1 MDSIYESLT
10 ELEKTGLTLRD
21 FFNSHDSRSLKSAYV
36 RLNPTAAV
44 NLTDRAWLEAEY
56 DFNALFVDPGKLLAA
71 PFASVYLEDD
81 ALVMGK
87 ATLEIR
93 EFMAALGLSVNQ
105 ESNIPDDHISCVLE
119 LTTLLLAN
127 TRQTSPY
134 RSTLTQYINNY
145 LTKWVPLYIEKIK
158 THAQTATLYTVADIL
173 FYWLDELKR
182 EYQYE

>member
-21 FFNSHDSRSLKSAYV
+21 FFNSHDSHSLKSAYV
-36 RLNPTAAV
+36 RLNPSAAV

-56 DFNALFVDPGKLLAA
+56 DFNALFVGPGKLLAA

-105 ESNIPDDHISCVLE
+105 ESNIPDDHIS
-119 LTTLLLAN
+119 
-127 TRQTSPY
+127 
-134 RSTLTQYINNY
+134 
-145 LTKWVPLYIEKIK
+145 
-158 THAQTATLYTVADIL
+158 
-173 FYWLDELKR
+173 
-182 EYQYE
+182 

>member
-56 DFNALFVDPGKLLAA
+56 DFNALFVGPGKLLAA

-81 ALVMGK
+81 ALV
-87 ATLEIR
+87 IR
-93 EFMAALGLSVNQ
+93 DFMAALGLSVNQ

-158 THAQTATLYTVADIL
+158 THAQTTTLYTVADIL
-173 FYWLDELKR
+173 FYWLAELKR

>member
-10 ELEKTGLTLRD
+10 ELERTGLTLRD

-56 DFNALFVDPGKLLAA
+56 DFNALFVGPGKLLAA

-93 EFMAALGLSVNQ
+93 DFMAALGLSVNQ

-134 RSTLTQYINNY
+134 RSTLSQYINNY

-158 THAQTATLYTVADIL
+158 THAQTTTLYTVADIL
-173 FYWLDELKR
+173 FYWLAELKR

>member
-10 ELEKTGLTLRD
+10 ELEKQGLHCVI
-21 FFNSHDSRSLKSAYV
+21 FNSHDSRSLKSAYV

-56 DFNALFVDPGKLLAA
+56 DFNALFVGPGKLLAA

-87 ATLEIR
+87 ATLEMR

-105 ESNIPDDHISCVLE
+105 GAIF
-119 LTTLLLAN
+119 LTIIFPACWN
-127 TRQTSPY
+127 
-134 RSTLTQYINNY
+134 
-145 LTKWVPLYIEKIK
+145 
-158 THAQTATLYTVADIL
+158 
-173 FYWLDELKR
+173 
-182 EYQYE
+182 